1 MPNATDTTI
10 QPDTAAP
17 ATEAE
22 AKAIDTA
29 VEAITKPAL
38 TEDDAILSAIRG
50 EEPKREGEDTPA
62 DDAKPDDAAAQ
73 QGKDADTD
81 KGGKPAEAKPETSV
95 LDEETPK
102 DYKGRT
108 RDNFERLRAEGI
120 AHRQKAQE
128 LESKLTELAPNLER
142 EANFSNLLAD
152 SGGTPE
158 DIGTSIALIRAV
170 NKGTA
175 QEKTAAL
182 QIVEALRGILADQLG
197 KPIDGVDYLADYPD
211 LRKKVDDNDLDE
223 ADAREIAVLRRK
235 TKVDGETQAQL
246 LARQQKDADARTA
259 QATELTSR
267 QGAADAV
274 KTAAEQY
281 LARDGQAAY
290 QVRVTYAQQ
299 TFARIN
305 AHTPVPPDKI
315 PALFRELYESPESQ
329 LLVDATAARKAPAA
343 GVRPVMGNTRGGT
356 GSAVPEA
363 QSEEDAVRLALRGG

>member
-1 MPNATDTTI
+1 MPNTTDTTI

-22 AKAIDTA
+22 AKVIDTA
-29 VEAITKPAL
+29 ADTAAPAL

-50 EEPKREGEDTPA
+50 DEPKVDGDDTPA
-62 DDAKPDDAAAQ
+62 DDAKPVDAAAQ
-73 QGKDADTD
+73 QGKDGDAD
-81 KGGKPAEAKPETSV
+81 KGGKPETKPETSV

-128 LESKLTELAPNLER
+128 LESRLTELAPNLER
-142 EANFSNLLAD
+142 EANFSSLLAD

-175 QEKTAAL
+175 QEKEGAL

-197 KPIDGVDYLADYPD
+197 KPIDGVDYLADQPD
-211 LRKKVDDNDLDE
+211 LKQRVANGDLDE

-246 LARQQKDADARTA
+246 LARQQRDADARTA

-329 LLVDATAARKAPAA
+329 LLVDATVARKAPAA